1 MDDGMIWKRDDGI
14 VWNMDDGMVWYKGI
28 IDGMVWCG
36 DDGSWVLLPSY
47 FPSNEHV
54 MYASNCT

>member
-1 MDDGMIWKRDDGI
+1 MIWKRDDGI